1 MMLLKIYRISGI
13 QVDIWH
19 FYNRILLHN
28 RCCCNGVH
36 HYSIHIILS
45 KIFSIQC
52 GDLKSDTS
60 SQINLHIYAYIPQII
75 VDIRIINVGP
85 SPRCAVSHPL
95 ILKVSPRHRCFRY
108 FYTHCIRS
116 THWQCSV
123 TAYWRI
129 CQIFPTLFTLS
140 IKHHDVPGGGAG
152 HDGRVGSRMS
162 RAHIRCH
169 LPQPSST

>member
-1 MMLLKIYRISGI
+1 MLLKIYRISGI

-52 GDLKSDTS
+52 SDLKSDTS

-95 ILKVSPRHRCFRY
+95 ILKVSPRHRCFRCNKC
-108 FYTHCIRS
+108 FTLLVS
-116 THWQCSV
+116 EAWQWQCSV
-123 TAYWRI
+123 MAY
-129 CQIFPTLFTLS
+129 
-140 IKHHDVPGGGAG
+140 
-152 HDGRVGSRMS
+152 
-162 RAHIRCH
+162 
-169 LPQPSST
+169 